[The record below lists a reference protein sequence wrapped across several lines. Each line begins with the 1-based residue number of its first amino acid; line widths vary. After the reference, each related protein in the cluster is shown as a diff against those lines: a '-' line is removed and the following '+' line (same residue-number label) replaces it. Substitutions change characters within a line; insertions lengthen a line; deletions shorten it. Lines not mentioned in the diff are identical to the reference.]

1 MRYLFLGEWATNE
14 AMTYFPPAV
23 KNYWKLGRRRI
34 ELEVTLWFFNLCGS
48 QKGFSCFYEIVQL
61 VHKESIVYRMY
72 GVCGNENKLGERRR
86 SNVREKMLLKNRSN
100 RKFPFPCCWSL
111 GAENLQKKWHRH
123 FLAMA
128 HVLICDQIGL
138 CCVLLLCDV
147 CRCSVLCVVALFCDS
162 EAPAHGLCFTKPP
175 HRDLFQYQN
184 NSKFFFNLLN
194 DNYAAG
200 GCLAGA
206 ILSCHVELLKYNARN
221 TLKKHRGNAKTN
233 EREMKKRIHWITR
246 V

>member
-61 VHKESIVYRMY
+61 VHRESIVYRMY

-147 CRCSVLCVVALFCDS
+147 CRCSVLCVVALCCVS
-162 EAPAHGLCFTKPP
+162 LLCSATVKRQHTVCVLPNLHIGTSSNTKTIPSFF
-175 HRDLFQYQN
+175 LIYWTTIMLQAVAWLVQY
-184 NSKFFFNLLN
+184 
-194 DNYAAG
+194 
-200 GCLAGA
+200 C
-206 ILSCHVELLKYNARN
+206 
-221 TLKKHRGNAKTN
+221 
-233 EREMKKRIHWITR
+233 R
-246 V
+246 VTSSF